1 MARKNLLAGL
11 TNEKLPA
18 GNSGGAVNS
27 ADLARQ
33 LSPPFANLT
42 GGRAIGAV
50 SRSIEQIKSQAVVEL
65 DPALID
71 QSPIAD
77 RLPITTDAL
86 QDLIATIRDNG
97 QQVPILV
104 RPHPEDPARY
114 QIAYGRRRLR
124 ACIALGRRVRA
135 MVRPLSD
142 QELVV
147 AQGQENNAREDL
159 AFIERALFAASLEE
173 GGYTR
178 DTIMAA
184 LAIDKTGLSRLI
196 STATKIPRHLIEAI
210 GPAPK
215 AGRDRWTEL
224 ATRLEASGALD
235 KAKAAGAREGF
246 AENPTDERFASI
258 FAATTPTPPA
268 TGSRASAIKGPDGKA
283 IATFKEDARGI
294 TLSIAKKQVGGFG
307 AYLTKALPQLYE
319 AYTRETQAPVTFG
332 EASPQS

>member
-11 TNEKLPA
+11 TAEKLPA
-18 GNSGGAVNS
+18 GNSGGAANS
-27 ADLARQ
+27 GDLARQ

-65 DPALID
+65 DTALID

-77 RLPITTDAL
+77 RLPTTADAL

-104 RPHPEDPARY
+104 RPHPGDASRY

-173 GGYTR
+173 SGYSR

-196 STATKIPRHLIEAI
+196 STATKIPRDLIEAI

-235 KAKAAGAREGF
+235 RAKAAGGREGF
-246 AENPTDERFASI
+246 AEKPTDERFTSI
-258 FAATTPTPPA
+258 FAVTSPTRPT
-268 TGSRASAIKGPDGKA
+268 TGSRAFAIKASDGQA
-283 IATFKEDARGI
+283 IATFKEDARGM
-294 TLSIAKKQVGGFG
+294 TLNIAKKQVGGFG
-307 AYLTKALPQLYE
+307 AYLAKALPQLYE
-319 AYTRETQAPVTFG
+319 AYTRETQAPATLG
-332 EASPQS
+332 ESSP

>member
-18 GNSGGAVNS
+18 GNSSGIVNS
-27 ADLARQ
+27 ADLAKQ

-65 DPALID
+65 DTALID

-77 RLPITTDAL
+77 RLPITADAL

-104 RPHPEDPARY
+104 RPHPENAARY

-159 AFIERALFAASLEE
+159 AFIERALFAASLED

-196 STATKIPRHLIEAI
+196 STATKIPRDLIEAI

-224 ATRLEASGALD
+224 ASRLEAPGALE
-235 KAKAAGAREGF
+235 KAKAAGARDGF
-246 AENPTDERFASI
+246 AEKPTDERFASI
-258 FAATTPTPPA
+258 FAATTPTRPA
-268 TGSRASAIKGPDGKA
+268 TGSRASTIKGSDGKA

-294 TLSIAKKQVGGFG
+294 TLSIAKKQVGNFG
-307 AYLTKALPQLYE
+307 AYLAKALPQLYE
-319 AYTRETQAPVTFG
+319 TYTRETQAPVTLG
-332 EASPQS
+332 EAPPQN